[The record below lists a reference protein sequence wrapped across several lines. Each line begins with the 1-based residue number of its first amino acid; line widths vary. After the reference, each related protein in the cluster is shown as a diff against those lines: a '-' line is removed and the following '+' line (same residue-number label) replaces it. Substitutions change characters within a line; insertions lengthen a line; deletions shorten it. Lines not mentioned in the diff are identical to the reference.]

1 MRPEIVPVNPL
12 VEPEERVVAS
22 AGRALGE
29 AAVTETAAS
38 LAHDLEQPYEDETMI
53 SPEREISSF
62 REYARH
68 QLDLA
73 TRGLANP
80 ADVRIVK
87 DAVMQ
92 NLRGML
98 QSAGQSDEQLGD
110 LYPINGTTNRLLSDW
125 GQQ

>member
-1 MRPEIVPVNPL
+1 MRPEIPVNPL
-12 VEPEERVVAS
+12 VEPEERVVAYAS
-22 AGRALGE
+22 RALGE

-38 LAHDLEQPYEDETMI
+38 LGYDLRPPYENEPMV
-53 SPEREISSF
+53 PLGREISSF
-62 REYARH
+62 RQYARH

-73 TRGLANP
+73 TRGLADP

-110 LYPINGTTNRLLSDW
+110 LYPIDGTTNQLLS
-125 GQQ
+125 GC